1 MNVDRCRRLGPW
13 ILASLLLAQVSLG
26 IHKAQHASA
35 PQDTQCVLCLS
46 ADHLGGPP
54 AHTILHAVVVA
65 HDEPTAIDEQPLA
78 PTGLPSPYE
87 SRAPPLSS

>member
-13 ILASLLLAQVSLG
+13 ILASLLLAQVALG
-26 IHKAQHASA
+26 IHKAQHGSTV
-35 PQDTQCVLCLS
+35 QETQCVLCLS

-54 AHTILHAVVVA
+54 AHTIHYAIVVA
-65 HDEPTAIDEQPLA
+65 HDEPPARFERPHI

-87 SRAPPLSS
+87 SRGPPLSS